1 MSSQK
6 VQKTKNRYSKS
17 QQFEPLAGLNRE
29 LRTEDSDR
37 KITDT
42 NLLLK
47 QNMTTQS
54 DYENAIK
61 TQEVIIDTEVS
72 QHALMHYPKNGN
84 NNNKVEDNVEDN
96 EEDNDVFDIL
106 YGQIQ
111 NDKSNR
117 QIQEDSS
124 KVKSDQQ
131 NTKPQQYETK
141 KSGSFL
147 NQDYYELQNMKEQQ
161 ASEQIEQYSNGQ
173 NNQDNI
179 IRNAQSINIRIPL
192 QETLDKDLKID
203 SEQQKNIQELNNKKT
218 DSMKNSRF
226 QNQSVFQD
234 KLRYIQNLKNRQNKE
249 INQNKRDSL
258 ALFKNATPSNQEDS
272 QQEINKKLFVQN
284 RKTLQGTVIINEGD
298 NTNNKLVTQKA
309 NQNWNMVKKLSIMMR
324 FKQKLNKII
333 QQRLQ
338 NIKDFHHRMI
348 GDCTDAPILKMEE
361 KKENIKSLYYKIF
374 LETYNP
380 ESLLIIYYKIFITL
394 YTLFNVIYLPLI
406 FGFDLDLGTAFIA
419 IHSCTIIIF
428 LFEIYASFR
437 IQYYHLGELVTD
449 RNQIYSKYLNNKF
462 ITDLITIIAL
472 VIGYDKKPALLFI
485 LVKIRNILSYLWDI
499 DNHYYLAE
507 RYNALWILIKLFG
520 FIAILCH
527 YFACIFH
534 YTGMVQEHKY
544 PDVTTWTREFNLI
557 GQPWSLRYNYSIYFS
572 FITCITIGY
581 GDITPKNT
589 NERNIVILISL
600 ISTGC
605 FSYSVNTMA
614 TVFQDFLNKSK
625 KSKEMRYDAINYMRE
640 RNIHKNLQL
649 RVLKYIEYIYQME
662 AQSPDKGLFAIN
674 QISGHLK
681 AQLFQDY
688 YGKIII
694 QDKHFS
700 LNYSKETI
708 DKLSLKM
715 KERIY
720 GPGEI
725 IFDQG
730 EQDTRIFFLM
740 KGEIEYYY
748 PNRGNKQSEYLSIF
762 QTQQNQFF
770 GYKGFISGIPREMTC
785 RSINITQVFYCTRE
799 DLVSILKENPLEY
812 EKFCKL
818 RDEYLLQYSSLG
830 EKCFSCNEYGHTIS
844 DCYKIRYVKNKE
856 LLILKKNYSANQV
869 RQFVQR
875 SNKKYATFLNMSIT
889 SFEAIKCKLKNVMQ
903 LQRQH
908 LSEEVIDKIIIQEQ
922 SNHKRFCLKYPSI
935 KLTENCNEILLGKM
949 DEPFE
954 YSTSDSDSNL
964 SQISEDESLSEQS
977 SSGLYDLDSTQRDQT
992 LNNIQK
998 SENKRSFAKSFKLN
1012 QEQNLEDIQYD
1023 DNENKDEFQEQ
1034 TNKVQKIEFTLE
1046 KQNSNQGLLK
1056 DSSNYQIT
1064 ENNQSEQIAQNLIGN
1079 EYSKNTNIYDSGV
1092 KNKILLNTPQSNN
1105 PQDREY
1111 EITKQLIGSPSLGS
1125 QEMLNRYAN
1134 ESKAKSIQ
1142 WNKNANKK
1150 SILIKSNSQNQDQD
1164 KPTKMNSQS
1173 KIQLNRK
1180 SINNFQKANKY
1191 IQKLREKFDI
1201 APSQT
1206 DENKYLSS
1214 TAQRFANVAQELTMT
1229 NTYEDK
1235 NVSILANKKSAQYP
1249 QYEQYNSKQMNNSNK
1264 YETNENII
1272 NFYQGQINRLGQFL
1286 NYFQNQ
1292 QKSSN
1297 KIQVNSTNN
1306 LANDFQNQLPPPPP
1320 RQHSINKTEKQESS
1334 LSYPQKRM
1342 AVLDLNEFLLKA
1354 NKQDI
1359 FKNFLQDEEVENN
1372 QELFYYDFD
1381 FLKEFTYYFPQNN
1394 HTAVCLN
1401 YKRIM
1406 KKLQQSQRKNIKQ
1419 INVNQPIASQRQ
1431 NFSKFKKDSY

>member
-1 MSSQK
+1 MSSQRDY
-6 VQKTKNRYSKS
+6 KTKNRYSKS
-17 QQFEPLAGLNRE
+17 QQFETLTGFNRD
-29 LRTEDSDR
+29 LRTQESDK
-37 KITDT
+37 KITET

-54 DYENAIK
+54 DYENALK
-61 TQEVIIDTEVS
+61 TQEVIVDTEVS

-84 NNNKVEDNVEDN
+84 KNNQNEDHAEED

-111 NDKSNR
+111 NDKPSH
-117 QIQEDSS
+117 QTKKESSQVKSEQSSS
-124 KVKSDQQ
+124 KLL
-131 NTKPQQYETK
+131 PQATK
-141 KSGSFL
+141 KPGSFS
-147 NQDYYELQNMKEQQ
+147 NKNYYELQNMKEQKDN
-161 ASEQIEQYSNGQ
+161 EQVEYTNGQ
-173 NNQDNI
+173 NNQDI
-179 IRNAQSINIRIPL
+179 MIRNVKSINSIMPN
-192 QETLDKDLKID
+192 QEVADTDFKIE
-203 SEQQKNIQELNNKKT
+203 SQQQKSIQQFNNQQQ
-218 DSMKNSRF
+218 SQMKSSRV
-226 QNQSVFQD
+226 QNQSVYQD
-234 KLRYIQNLKNRQNKE
+234 KLRYIQNLKSKQNKE
-249 INQNKRDSL
+249 KVNQNKRDSL
-258 ALFKNATPSNQEDS
+258 ALFKNATPTNQVDI
-272 QQEINKKLFVQN
+272 QNQINRQLFEIN
-284 RKTLQGTVIINEGD
+284 RKTLQGTIILNEGD
-298 NTNNKLVTQKA
+298 SNNNQLNTQKA
-309 NQNWNMVKKLSIMMR
+309 IKNWNMVKKLSVMMR

-333 QQRLQ
+333 QQRIE

-361 KKENIKSLYYKIF
+361 KKEKIKSLNYKIF

-380 ESLLIIYYKIFITL
+380 ESLLIVYYKIFLTI
-394 YTLFNVIYLPLI
+394 YTLFNIIYLPLI
-406 FGFDLDLGTAFIA
+406 FGFNLDLGTAFIA

-428 LFEIYASFR
+428 LFEMYAGFR
-437 IQYYHLGELVTD
+437 IQYYYLGELVTD
-449 RNQIYSKYLNNKF
+449 RNKIYSKYLNNEF
-462 ITDLITIIAL
+462 ITDFISIIAL
-472 VIGYDKKPALLFI
+472 FFGYNYKPALLFI
-485 LVKIRNILSYLWDI
+485 LVKFRNIISYLWDI

-589 NERNIVILISL
+589 YERNIVILISL

-614 TVFQDFLNKSK
+614 TVFQDFINKSK
-625 KSKEMRYDAINYMRE
+625 KSKEIRYDAINYMRE

-662 AQSPDKGLFAIN
+662 AQSPDKGLYAIN

-694 QDKHFS
+694 KDKHFS
-700 LNYSKETI
+700 RNYSKETI

-799 DLVSILKENPLEY
+799 DLVSVLKENPLEY

-818 RDEYLLQYSSLG
+818 KDEYLLQYSSLG

-856 LLILKKNYSANQV
+856 LIILKKNYSADQV
-869 RQFVQR
+869 RQPFQR
-875 SNKKYATFLNMSIT
+875 NNKKYATFLNMSIT

-903 LQRQH
+903 LQKQH
-908 LSEEVIDKIIIQEQ
+908 LSDEVIDKIIIQEQ
-922 SNHKRFCLKYPSI
+922 SNHKKFCLKYPSI
-935 KLTENCNEILLGKM
+935 KLTQNCNEILLGKT
-949 DEPFE
+949 DEPFQ

-964 SQISEDESLSEQS
+964 SQISEDEQSSEQS
-977 SSGLYDLDSTQRDQT
+977 STDLSDLDSTQQDQT

-998 SENKRSFAKSFKLN
+998 FENKRSFAKSFKLN
-1012 QEQNLEDIQYD
+1012 QEQNLESNWYN
-1023 DNENKDEFQEQ
+1023 DNQNKEELQEQ
-1034 TNKVQKIEFTLE
+1034 TNKIQKTEFTLE
-1046 KQNSNQGLLK
+1046 KENSNQDLQKG
-1056 DSSNYQIT
+1056 SSNYQIN
-1064 ENNQSEQIAQNLIGN
+1064 EINMSAQIANNLIGN
-1079 EYSKNTNIYDSGV
+1079 ENLKNNVYE
-1092 KNKILLNTPQSNN
+1092 NMNLLNTPQSNN
-1105 PQDREY
+1105 FQDREY
-1111 EITKQLIGSPSLGS
+1111 EITRQLIGSPSLGS
-1125 QEMLNRYAN
+1125 QEMLNKYPS
-1134 ESKAKSIQ
+1134 EQKAKSIQ
-1142 WNKNANKK
+1142 WNKNPNKK
-1150 SILIKSNSQNQDQD
+1150 LMAIKSNTQVQDQD
-1164 KPTKMNSQS
+1164 KPIKINSQS
-1173 KIQLNRK
+1173 KVQLNKK
-1180 SINNFQKANKY
+1180 SINNIYKTNKH
-1191 IQKLREKFDI
+1191 ILKLREKFDLANNNNNNQI
-1201 APSQT
+1201 
-1206 DENKYLSS
+1206 DENKSIPS
-1214 TAQRFANVAQELTMT
+1214 AAQKFANLAQELTMT
-1229 NTYEDK
+1229 NKYEDK
-1235 NVSILANKKSAQYP
+1235 NPSVLGNKKSVQYL
-1249 QYEQYNSKQMNNSNK
+1249 QNEQYNSKLINNSNK
-1264 YETNENII
+1264 YETNQNII

-1297 KIQVNSTNN
+1297 KIQANSSSSLVND
-1306 LANDFQNQLPPPPP
+1306 LQNQLPPP
-1320 RQHSINKTEKQESS
+1320 RQLSINKTEKQESS
-1334 LSYPQKRM
+1334 LNNPQKRM
-1342 AVLDLNEFLLKA
+1342 GVLDLNEFLLQA
-1354 NKQDI
+1354 NNQEL
-1359 FKNFLQDEEVENN
+1359 FKNYIQQQEEVENN
-1372 QELFYYDFD
+1372 QELFFYDFD
-1381 FLKEFTYYFPQNN
+1381 FLKEFTEYFPKNN
-1394 HTAVCLN
+1394 HTEVCLN
-1401 YKRIM
+1401 YKIM
-1406 KKLQQSQRKNIKQ
+1406 KKKQQNQRKNIKQ
-1419 INVNQPIASQRQ
+1419 INVNQQITAQKQ